1 MQRIHELTT
10 EKEELS
16 TQVSLA
22 TRPLLRQLEH
32 LHSASSTQATDW
44 ERQEHTLHERIRDVS
59 ARAERAE
66 RALEDSKRL
75 GIHFVAIIIIIGE
88 SEY

>member
-22 TRPLLRQLEH
+22 TRPLLRQLEQ

-44 ERQEHTLHERIRDVS
+44 ERQERALFDRIREVS

-66 RALEDSKRL
+66 RALENSKHLR
-75 GIHFVAIIIIIGE
+75 IHLLHT
-88 SEY
+88 YNY